1 MATEACRDWR
11 GDLGLEALGRLEE
24 PQRTALLAHVDGC
37 ADCRAVLAE
46 LSTVARALDLAD
58 ATKVEQAELVQPSGE
73 LGDRI
78 LGRLQMERATR
89 RRRRVR
95 GVVTS
100 AVAVAAAIVVAFA
113 LAFTVGSN
121 GGDHGTVVA
130 LRSSLPGVH
139 ARAVLLAE
147 NEGTRVKLHI
157 DGLHNDGDWYWL
169 WVTGAD
175 GRRVGAGTF
184 SAHSEQQDL
193 TMTAALATS
202 RAQRVWV
209 TDESDRVVLD
219 GRVKPT

>member
-11 GDLGLEALGRLEE
+11 GDLGMEALGRLEE
-24 PQRTALLAHVDGC
+24 PQRTALLAHLDGC
-37 ADCRAVLAE
+37 ADCRAALAE
-46 LSTVARALDLAD
+46 LSTVARALDHAD

-78 LGRLQMERATR
+78 LGRLQMERAAR
-89 RRRRVR
+89 RRRRAR
-95 GVVTS
+95 GVVMS
-100 AVAVAAAIVVAFA
+100 VAALAAAVVVAFA

-121 GGDHGTVVA
+121 GGDHGKVVA
-130 LRSSLPGVH
+130 LKSSLPGVH
-139 ARAVLLAE
+139 ARAVLLAGD
-147 NEGTRVKLHI
+147 EGTRVKLHV
-157 DGLHNDGDWYWL
+157 DGLHDDGDWYWL
-169 WVTGAD
+169 WVTGTD

-184 SAHSEQQDL
+184 SAGNKQQDL

-219 GRVKPT
+219 GRVKPS